1 MDGSIQVLSSFVATN
16 FRKNPGSKQHP
27 ADCPSGLGGSRTW
40 KFQVPA
46 AVRVGVP
53 GDPDKLVVLYTVYTQ
68 ADRKME
74 KWMARLPNPCQTLH
88 HYIRPAE
95 TRINSGHTSISAWL
109 PQTLRGTRFH
119 HHWCPTARSQTL
131 KVSGIIRLQ
140 FTIEYNLGQ
149 CSDRFREVHLIYSA
163 VHHTNSPSVL
173 FTDPGHPFSLP

>member
-1 MDGSIQVLSSFVATN
+1 LPLLAKVSPKHPSTGWDRKNMTKCKKNMRVDTFWMACVSKFQVVLLQHVATN

-74 KWMARLPNPCQTLH
+74 RWMA
-88 HYIRPAE
+88 
-95 TRINSGHTSISAWL
+95 GWL
-109 PQTLRGTRFH
+109 EGGWLDKQM
-119 HHWCPTARSQTL
+119 
-131 KVSGIIRLQ
+131 
-140 FTIEYNLGQ
+140 
-149 CSDRFREVHLIYSA
+149 D
-163 VHHTNSPSVL
+163 
-173 FTDPGHPFSLP
+173 